1 MTPKTKLSTIIKYDN
16 KTYDLEEIQGF
27 DLSFKNKFNGENPT
41 FFNSKPSSLASVKA
55 ENFIGDISKGG
66 SCNVNIATLDIH
78 CSGTHTECIS
88 HIKDVEYKVV
98 DFCPEGFIPSKLISV
113 FPEKSINTMDSYHVP
128 LTTDLVIS
136 KELLVQK
143 IKNPIDS
150 LIIRTLPN
158 SSYKS
163 TQNYD
168 ENPAPFFTTEAINYI
183 NELSIK
189 HLLVDIPSI
198 DKANDNGLLG
208 NHHSFFIKG
217 KIISEL
223 LYIPNSLK
231 DSFGFLQIQIP
242 NWHLDAAPSRP
253 IFYPI

>member
-113 FPEKSINTMDSYHVP
+113 FPEKSINTTDSYHVP

-168 ENPAPFFTTEAINYI
+168 KNPAPFFTTEAINYI

-217 KIISEL
+217 KTISEL

>member
-113 FPEKSINTMDSYHVP
+113 FPEKSINTTDSYHVP
-128 LTTDLVIS
+128 LTSDLVIS

-143 IKNPIDS
+143 IKDPIDS

-217 KIISEL
+217 KTISEL

>member
-1 MTPKTKLSTIIKYDN
+1 MTQKTKLSTIIKYDN
-16 KTYDLEEIQGF
+16 KAYDLEEIQSF

-41 FFNSKPSSLASVKA
+41 FFNSKPSSLAPVKA

-88 HIKDVEYKVV
+88 HIKDGENKVV

-113 FPEKSINTMDSYHVP
+113 FPEKSSNTTDSYHVP
-128 LTTDLVIS
+128 LTVDLVIS
-136 KELLVQK
+136 KELLVQQ
-143 IKNPIDS
+143 IKDPIDS

-168 ENPAPFFTTEAINYI
+168 KNPAPFFTTEAINYI

-217 KIISEL
+217 KTISEL

-231 DSFGFLQIQIP
+231 DSFGFLQIQVP
-242 NWHLDAAPSRP
+242 NWDLDAAPSRP

>member
-143 IKNPIDS
+143 IKDPIDS

-217 KIISEL
+217 KTISEL